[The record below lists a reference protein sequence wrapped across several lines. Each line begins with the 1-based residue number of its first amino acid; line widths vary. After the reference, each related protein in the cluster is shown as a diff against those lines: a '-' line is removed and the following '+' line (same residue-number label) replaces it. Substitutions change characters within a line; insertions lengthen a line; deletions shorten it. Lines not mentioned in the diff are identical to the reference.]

1 MKPYEYMKQLRQDY
15 IDQINEFFEKNDT
28 ILTISI
34 NDCPEDLGTEIDL
47 VSRDGTV
54 TLIDEFNNDNEVE
67 LIYQDIVTISFILTS
82 IINKNYE
89 VYEHI

>member
-54 TLIDEFNNDNEVE
+54 TLIDEFNNDYDVE
-67 LIYQDIVTISFILTS
+67 LNDQDIATIAFLLTCILT
-82 IINKNYE
+82 KNYE
-89 VYEHI
+89 VYENI